1 MKYRWCD
8 IVNMIIQVMPLYREN
23 SEENFENIIK
33 IMELY
38 LTDEE
43 KLAIIGKEI
52 EEKE

>member
-1 MKYRWCD
+1 MYRWCD
-8 IVNMIIQVMPLYREN
+8 VANMIVQVMPLYREI

-43 KLAIIGKEI
+43 KLATIGKEI
-52 EEKE
+52 KEKE

>member
-1 MKYRWCD
+1 MYRWCD
-8 IVNMIIQVMPLYREN
+8 VANMIVQVMPLYREI

-43 KLAIIGKEI
+43 KLAIINKEIKGKE
-52 EEKE
+52 

>member
-1 MKYRWCD
+1 MYHWCD
-8 IVNMIIQVMPLYREN
+8 VANMIIQVMPLYREI

-52 EEKE
+52 KEKE